1 MTLSDMAIIT
11 GLILLIPK
19 LVEKHLL
26 RFGFSP
32 EMRLLVMYGGATWIL
47 FSCGFGIVGSDANAL
62 WDMGKQYAKEI
73 ESVGYRSAFGG
84 LLAGGNGSYSAFVGL
99 IYYGLNI
106 SKMALLAINAFMA
119 FWGSLTLTRT
129 IYLGNPI
136 AASKGIALPLFLIF
150 TPSVVYWSS
159 GNLKEALLYWAVCQ
173 ILAFAIPWQSRKQFW
188 HSFLLFLVGG
198 FIGTLLR
205 PHTALIWVIAVFL
218 LKIIQ
223 PRFWK
228 YGICII
234 LLVFLYNAHVHEI
247 RTNVNFSSWKET
259 ISQAEFLMNG
269 LIRRG
274 KSSTFDYGKSGPTP
288 VVSGAINGF
297 FRPFIWR
304 VNKPTRFLSSL
315 EIWTISLGILFL
327 WGRMTKSEWKSIL
340 RNPVVQISILVL
352 LPFCFL
358 FSYFPNEGLISRQR
372 LQLLPALLVLFA
384 TPILQRRKFGAAEV
398 CRKPDTMGEKCK
410 QAFSV

>member
-1 MTLSDMAIIT
+1 MTLGDMAITT
-11 GLILLIPK
+11 GLILFIPK

-26 RFGFSP
+26 RLEFSP
-32 EMRLLVMYGGATWIL
+32 GMRTLVMYGGATWIF
-47 FSCGFGIVGSDANAL
+47 FSCSFGMTASDANSL
-62 WDMGKQYAKEI
+62 WDMGKVWSYKLELKDYAT
-73 ESVGYRSAFGG
+73 VVNG
-84 LLAGGNGSYSAFVGL
+84 LLGGGNSSYSAFVGI
-99 IYYGLNI
+99 IYYALDI
-106 SKMALLAINAFMA
+106 TKMAMLAINAFMA
-119 FWGSLTLTRT
+119 FWGSLSLART
-129 IYLGNPI
+129 IYSIFPEDL
-136 AASKGIALPLFLIF
+136 SKKVVLPLFLIF
-150 TPSVVYWSS
+150 TPSVVFWSS

-173 ILAFAIPWQSRKQFW
+173 ILAFALPSRSRKQFAYNL
-188 HSFLLFLVGG
+188 SLFLLGG

-205 PHTALIWVIAVFL
+205 PHTALIWIIAVFL
-218 LKIIQ
+218 LKITQ

-234 LLVFLYNAHVHEI
+234 LLAFLYNAHIHEI
-247 RTNVNFSSWKET
+247 RTNISLSSPKET
-259 ISQAEFLMNG
+259 LRKAEFLMEG

-274 KSSTFDYGKSGPTP
+274 KSSTFDYGEGGPIP
-288 VVSGAINGF
+288 VVSGAVNAF
-297 FRPFIWR
+297 FRPFIWQ
-304 VNKPTRFLSSL
+304 VNKLSVCLGSL

-372 LQLLPALLVLFA
+372 LQLIPALLVLFA